1 MKVKKRLW
9 ALFFI
14 AAFVYIHSNRQIC
27 RSSVTQLAAFSK
39 KGQNPALFYVPA
51 GCVLS
56 FDVEAFR
63 AEFAFFQQ
71 QPDWVYLDSAATMHK
86 PAAVIH
92 AELAFYQRDNSNVH
106 RGAHQLSQQAT
117 TLFEQARDQIASALN
132 AKRREEIIWTSGATQ
147 ALNILA
153 SGLMGTVLKPGDR
166 ILLTALEHHANIVP
180 WQFYCQQHGVL
191 IDVVPLTENHQ
202 LDVAA
207 YQQLLELKPKVVAVA
222 EVSNVLGT
230 IQPLEKMINLAKA
243 AGAITVIDGAQGVVL
258 ARPDLQAL
266 GADFY
271 VFSGHKLYGPTG
283 IGVLY
288 GRYELLNLLQPLCYG
303 GEMIQSVSFSG
314 TTLNQLPYRLEAGT
328 PNIAG
333 AIGLATAMRWLNS
346 FDNAALA
353 AHKQQLFTELYQ
365 GCLAI
370 KGLELLSPQQH
381 NAGILALNIK
391 DEHPTDVA
399 ALLNEQ
405 KIAVRAGT
413 HCAMP
418 LFQTLQLPGAVRL
431 SLAAYNNSQD
441 IKRTLQALEQSVE
454 LLQ

>member
-1 MKVKKRLW
+1 MQNA
-9 ALFFI
+9 ALFF
-14 AAFVYIHSNRQIC
+14 
-27 RSSVTQLAAFSK
+27 
-39 KGQNPALFYVPA
+39 VPA

-86 PAAVIH
+86 PAAVIN

-117 TLFEQARDQIASALN
+117 SLFEQARDQIATALN
-132 AKRREEIIWTSGATQ
+132 AKRREEIIWTNGATQ
-147 ALNILA
+147 ALNLLA
-153 SGLMGTVLKPGDR
+153 SGLMGTVLKHGDR

-180 WQFYCQQHGVL
+180 WQFYCQQHGAL
-191 IDVVPLTENHQ
+191 IDVVPLTADRQ
-202 LDVAA
+202 LDMAA

-222 EVSNVLGT
+222 EVSNVLGS
-230 IQPLEKMINLAKA
+230 IQPLDKIITLAKA

-258 ARPDLQAL
+258 ARPDVQQL

-288 GRYELLNLLQPLCYG
+288 GRYELLERLKPLCFG
-303 GEMIQSVSFSG
+303 GEMIKSVSFTG

-333 AIGLATAMRWLNS
+333 AIGLAAAIAWLNN
-346 FDNAALA
+346 FDSAALA
-353 AHKQQLFTELYQ
+353 AHKQQLFTGLYQ

-370 KGLELLSPQQH
+370 KGLELLSSQQH

-391 DEHPTDVA
+391 GEHPTDVA

-418 LFQTLQLPGAVRL
+418 LFQALQLPGAVRL
-431 SLAAYNNSQD
+431 SLAAYNNSHD
-441 IKRTLQALEQSVE
+441 IQRTLQALEQTVE